1 MRDLT
6 GIRTY
11 QKAGFKE
18 IGRRRECRIMGGK
31 LWVEI
36 HTDCLS
42 NEFESPLLRRIY
54 APDYE

>member
-1 MRDLT
+1 MRNLT
-6 GIRTY
+6 GIKAY

-18 IGRRRECRIMGGK
+18 IRRRREYRIMGGK
-31 LWVEI
+31 LWVEVRL
-36 HTDCLS
+36 DCLS